1 MAFTAHGHNY
11 SHGHGRA
18 TFSHAP
24 DHAQPQPEPS
34 QEEAG
39 RTSAASSWGWRP
51 SWSFLEDVNKLFRQ
65 GKAFQSPQ
73 AFQFDS
79 YSEAHGLNNPLERY
93 GRYIIKEEGSTFT
106 VYRQT
111 VEEQE
116 ENCSRSCNKL
126 TVIYKT
132 MKGI

>member
-24 DHAQPQPEPS
+24 DHAQPQPEAG

-39 RTSAASSWGWRP
+39 RTSVASSWGWRP
-51 SWSFLEDVNKLFRQ
+51 SWTILEDVNKLFRQ

-79 YSEAHGLNNPLERY
+79 YSEAHGLNKPLERY
-93 GRYIIKEEGSTFT
+93 GR
-106 VYRQT
+106 
-111 VEEQE
+111 
-116 ENCSRSCNKL
+116 
-126 TVIYKT
+126 
-132 MKGI
+132 

>member
-24 DHAQPQPEPS
+24 DHTQPQAEPG

-39 RTSAASSWGWRP
+39 RTSDASSWGWRP
-51 SWSFLEDVNKLFRQ
+51 SWSILEDVNKLFRQ

>member
-24 DHAQPQPEPS
+24 DHTQAEPS

-39 RTSAASSWGWRP
+39 RTSVGSSWGWRP

-93 GRYIIKEEGSTFT
+93 GRLAVKEEEVSISTYCRRT
-106 VYRQT
+106 RG
-111 VEEQE
+111 
-116 ENCSRSCNKL
+116 KL
-126 TVIYKT
+126 
-132 MKGI
+132 

>member
-24 DHAQPQPEPS
+24 DHAQPQAEPS

-39 RTSAASSWGWRP
+39 RTSVGSSWGWRP
-51 SWSFLEDVNKLFRQ
+51 SWSILEDVNKLFRQ

-93 GRYIIKEEGSTFT
+93 GMYIIRLNSVKNTNFGLD
-106 VYRQT
+106 
-111 VEEQE
+111 
-116 ENCSRSCNKL
+116 NKKIFL
-126 TVIYKT
+126 
-132 MKGI
+132 MH

>member
-24 DHAQPQPEPS
+24 DHTQAEPS

-39 RTSAASSWGWRP
+39 RTSVGSSWGWRP
-51 SWSFLEDVNKLFRQ
+51 SWSILEDVNKLFRQ

-73 AFQFDS
+73 AFQFDT
-79 YSEAHGLNNPLERY
+79 YSEAHGLKNPLERY
-93 GRYIIKEEGSTFT
+93 GR
-106 VYRQT
+106 
-111 VEEQE
+111 
-116 ENCSRSCNKL
+116 
-126 TVIYKT
+126 
-132 MKGI
+132 